1 MVSALML
8 YCTMSSSKRAIISRV
23 ERSLDRFKVSTFV
36 SHPLAH
42 SISTQLE
49 VKCLGVK
56 ETIKVW
62 RQFSLFVFLLC
73 RAYIYAAL
81 PCPFDNKEFLCAVF
95 LFKKR
100 KKRRD
105 SSRSSS
111 LSHSNGDRLFIFWL
125 DDSVQI
131 ERSQRS
137 KSWTHEKARSRRE
150 EKGERSQ
157 SLFCQFSQFSLAISF
172 TSICSAAAA
181 RQII

>member
-8 YCTMSSSKRAIISRV
+8 YCTMSSSKRAIISRA
-23 ERSLDRFKVSTFV
+23 SKCLPFV

-73 RAYIYAAL
+73 WAYI
-81 PCPFDNKEFLCAVF
+81 CCCHVHSTIKNFCVLCF
-95 LFKKR
+95 YS

-125 DDSVQI
+125 GDSVQI

-137 KSWTHEKARSRRE
+137 KSWTHEKALSRRE
-150 EKGERSQ
+150 EKKVN
-157 SLFCQFSQFSLAISF
+157 
-172 TSICSAAAA
+172 AA
-181 RQII
+181 RAFSVNFPNSLWPSLSRPFAPLLLQHDK